1 MQRQFAIRRAFLS
14 CCRRRVVE
22 KDILEPTLIALNN
35 ESVKSSAAE
44 LAWIVIYCIE
54 EKKITKTV
62 IDRVGALYKALM
74 DSPLSAPRVFQAKM
88 IGILN
93 EACNI
98 LYNNHVDMGQIF
110 DFVATF
116 TKRLEGYQGPAAN
129 SILWI
134 LSYVV
139 IPPENNGHKRLITG
153 LKKTSV
159 VHAMVEAAIKTCKL
173 DLYDAN
179 TTFMRS
185 PSLKILFITEFRR
198 VEIGGLLTA
207 SYSAEVRPF
216 LGMDTPPPSQ
226 VLGSDV
232 DDEELDLYID
242 SLLVESLLV
251 DPPVSTPPKTKKA
264 RCVEPPHPTCTRLA
278 TPTPSTP
285 STPSTLSTI
294 VSLSDMAS
302 KASDSTIT
310 SYFKIKRG
318 LVTKVVKDVKPVNDY
333 DFLLCMERPVIDW

>member
-1 MQRQFAIRRAFLS
+1 
-14 CCRRRVVE
+14 VE
-22 KDILEPTLIALNN
+22 KDILESTLIALNN

-62 IDRVGALYKALM
+62 IDRIAALYRALM

-88 IGILN
+88 VGILN
-93 EACNI
+93 ETCNI
-98 LYNNHVDMGQIF
+98 LYSNQVDMGQIF
-110 DFVATF
+110 EFVATF
-116 TKRLEGYQGPAAN
+116 TRKLNGYQGPAAN

-173 DLYDAN
+173 DLHDAN
-179 TTFMRS
+179 TAFMQS

-198 VEIGGLLTA
+198 VDMGGLLTA
-207 SYSAEVRPF
+207 SYSAKVRPF
-216 LGMDTPPPSQ
+216 LGMDTSPPPQ
-226 VLGSDV
+226 EEEAIDA
-232 DDEELDLYID
+232 EELDLYID
-242 SLLVESLLV
+242 SLLMDS
-251 DPPVSTPPKTKKA
+251 DAPPETKKA
-264 RCVEPPHPTCTRLA
+264 RCVEPQPKSNSGHLEIHPTVTRLS
-278 TPTPSTP
+278 PTPPTP
-285 STPSTLSTI
+285 PTPLPI
-294 VSLSDMAS
+294 VNLSDMAF

-333 DFLLCMERPVIDW
+333 DFLLCMERPVIEW